1 MVYIICVDAYQLP
14 SSAFKYMGACYSCCR
29 CQPARDEAQAP
40 LLSDSERHA
49 VDVLLRSLDARD
61 DGEVFTDA
69 ALSALDT
76 LVHSD
81 VVDLQRSAALA
92 FAEMTEKFVSK
103 VDRRALELILML
115 LQSPDSEVQRAAGA
129 ALGNL
134 AVNND
139 NKRLIVEM
147 GGLGPLMKQMMSP
160 NVEVQCNAVGCMT
173 NLASYEAN
181 KAKIARSGAL
191 LPLVKLANSRDLRVQ
206 RNATGALLNMTHSD
220 ENRQELVNA
229 EALPVLVNLLSSADP
244 DVQYYCATALSNIA
258 VDPANRAQLAQTEPH
273 LVQHL
278 VHLMSLSSPRIQS
291 QAALV
296 LRNLASDGY
305 YQLETVRCGGL
316 PLLLKLMQSSHTSL
330 VVAAVACLR
339 NISILPENE
348 GPIVDTGFLPV
359 LVDLLDKT
367 NNEEILCH
375 AVSTLRNLCA
385 SSERTKMTVVE
396 IGAVQRFFDLLKRV
410 PASVESEIAACI
422 AVLALGDEVK
432 STLLEI
438 GIVPVLLPL
447 TRVLNTGVQGSCAAA
462 LGNLCSKID
471 NYAPF
476 VHAWDAPD
484 GGMHAFLLAF
494 LESKELTFQ
503 HIAAWT
509 VLQLLESED
518 AAIVTKLLDSRDI
531 VEHVRALA
539 DSGPDSADEHSDLS
553 SSSDIAVPALAKRAL
568 ALIENIEERS

>member
-1 MVYIICVDAYQLP
+1 
-14 SSAFKYMGACYSCCR
+14 MGVCWSCCGR
-29 CQPARDEAQAP
+29 LHDNDDSESQAP
-40 LLSDSERHA
+40 LLSDDERQA
-49 VDVLLRSLDARD
+49 VDNLLRFLDTRDESDVFNDVSLD
-61 DGEVFTDA
+61 
-69 ALSALDT
+69 ALDT

-81 VVDLQRSAALA
+81 LIDLQRSAALA
-92 FAEMTEKFVSK
+92 FAEMTEKFISK

-173 NLASYEAN
+173 NLASFEEN

-191 LPLVKLANSRDLRVQ
+191 IPLVKLANSKDLRVQ

-229 EALPVLVNLLSSADP
+229 DALPVLVSLLSSSDP

-258 VDPANRAQLAQTEPH
+258 VDPANRAQLAQTEPQ

-296 LRNLASDGY
+296 LRNLASDSY
-305 YQLETVRCGGL
+305 YQLETVRCNGL
-316 PLLLKLMQSSHTSL
+316 PLLLKLMQSSHTAL
-330 VVAAVACLR
+330 VVASVACVR
-339 NISILPENE
+339 NLSILPENE
-348 GPIVDTGFLPV
+348 GPIVDAKFLPV
-359 LVDLLDKT
+359 LVNLLDKT

-375 AVSTLRNLCA
+375 AVSSLRNLCA
-385 SSERTKMTVVE
+385 SSERTKLTVVDM
-396 IGAVQRFFDLLKRV
+396 GAVQKFFELLKRV
-410 PASVESEIAACI
+410 PASVESEISACI

-432 STLLEI
+432 SSLLEM

-447 TRVLNTGVQGSCAAA
+447 TRVLNAGVQGSCAAA
-462 LGNLCSKID
+462 LGNLCSKVTD
-471 NYAPF
+471 YTPF
-476 VHAWDAPD
+476 LEAWDEPD
-484 GGMHAFLLAF
+484 GGFHAFLVQF
-494 LESKELTFQ
+494 LDSEVPTFE

-509 VLQLLESED
+509 VIQLLESED
-518 AAIVTKLLDSRDI
+518 SRVVKNIMNSRDI
-531 VEHVRALA
+531 IESIRRLA
-539 DSGPDSADEHSDLS
+539 ESGDLGADEGNDLS
-553 SSSDIAVPALAKRAL
+553 SSSDVAVPALSKRAL
-568 ALIENIEERS
+568 ALIDNMESKMLA